1 MSKYQEAFDRAKIER
16 DFYNLI
22 ISTIINNQKNKNQL
36 IYFIVIYWCGTFR
49 GIETYTTKGDEDL
62 EKIKKVFRSNYA
74 WKNNEFGVTEQTH
87 KLIKIDFTEI
97 LDIKGNEVENNGTTL
112 SKDKVNRGTKL
123 TEEIKL
129 V

>member
-1 MSKYQEAFDRAKIER
+1 MV
-16 DFYNLI
+16 
-22 ISTIINNQKNKNQL
+22 NNQKNKNQP
-36 IYFIVIYWCGTFR
+36 IYVIATYWRGTFK

-97 LDIKGNEVENNGTTL
+97 LDFKGNEVENNEATL
-112 SKDKVNRGTKL
+112 SIDKVNYDTKL
-123 TEEIKL
+123 T
-129 V
+129 